1 VPLLTRRGA
10 VGRGRSLVGVSTR
23 RQIVA
28 AVVVGTVSVCGVT
41 AFSAAGKSA
50 SNKVAAQR
58 DAQRLLRQLLL
69 PAGAIRLA
77 MEPTGDGRVLRVPS
91 AQPGVI
97 GLVDRHRFWKV
108 PSSLV
113 SVIAFITAHPPHG
126 SQLSSAGGGLEG
138 PGIPP
143 NQSLTFSFAPTDSV
157 AARWLNVD
165 AVTLPDGQTGVRA
178 DAQVPT
184 VHSHERV
191 PRDIGVL
198 RISREDPRDPTI
210 TVTNRKKIS
219 AVAHAVDQYPLG
231 IDAVC
236 SEGVV
241 PPSITFSFLRSRNG
255 PVLARVSGVSNGVP
269 DAGCEPST
277 LWVRG
282 RGTQLL
288 VEDSDLLHKVNHIL
302 RTSLN

>member
-1 VPLLTRRGA
+1 
-10 VGRGRSLVGVSTR
+10 
-23 RQIVA
+23 
-28 AVVVGTVSVCGVT
+28 VGTALLCGVA
-41 AFSAAGKSA
+41 AFSAAGKTA

-58 DAQRLLRQLLL
+58 VAQMLLRQLML
-69 PAGAIRLA
+69 PAGAVRLA
-77 MEPTGDGRVLRVPS
+77 VEPTGDGRVLRAPS
-91 AQPGVI
+91 SKPVVI
-97 GLVDRHRFWKV
+97 GLVDRHRFWEV
-108 PSSLV
+108 PSSLD
-113 SVIAFITAHPPHG
+113 SVIAFTKAHPPRG

-143 NQSLTFSFAPTDSV
+143 NQSLTFSLPPTASV
-157 AARWLNVD
+157 TSRWLNVD
-165 AVTLPDGQTGVRA
+165 AVALPDGQTGVRA

-184 VHSHERV
+184 VRSHERL

-198 RISREDPRDPTI
+198 RISWTDRRNRTI

-219 AVAHAVDQYPLG
+219 AIAHAVDQYPLG
-231 IDAVC
+231 ADGVC
-236 SEGVV
+236 SEGFV

-255 PVLARVSGVSNGVP
+255 PVLARVSGVTNGAP

-282 RGTQLL
+282 SGTQLL
-288 VEDSDLLHKVNHIL
+288 VEDSDLLHTVNHIL